1 MMPAS
6 DGPRIFLP
14 GSSEWHAWHFLNTSR
29 PATGSPPL
37 AGLALGV
44 GGACA
49 LVSDAALAVA

>member
-1 MMPAS
+1 MPAS